1 MTIETPDL
9 SDLRGH
15 PPPAQEIRTTKHV
28 QISNQKLTERDL
40 LKCIIE
46 DPKYLAKTLGF
57 Q

>member
-15 PPPAQEIRTTKHV
+15 PPPAEENPNTGKQI

-57 Q
+57 